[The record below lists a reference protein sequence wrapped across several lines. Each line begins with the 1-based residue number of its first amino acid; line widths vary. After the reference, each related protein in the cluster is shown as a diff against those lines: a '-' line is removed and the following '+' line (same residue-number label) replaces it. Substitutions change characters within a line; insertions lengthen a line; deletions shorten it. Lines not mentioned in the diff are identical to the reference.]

1 MKIKNVKLMA
11 LNGQVLR
18 FGPGPDDEIITTAKM
33 LQNAA
38 LAQPVDQTVPRDPKE
53 IIERYEFAK
62 AMQAVDIDETFDIDF
77 DFYQK
82 IRPDMTR
89 VFNVMAAGQVLM
101 QVEKQ

>member
-18 FGPGPDDEIITTAKM
+18 FGPGPDDEIITTAKL

-38 LAQPVDQTVPRDPKE
+38 LAQPADPTSSRDPKE

-62 AMQAVDIDETFDIDF
+62 TMQAVDIDESFDLDF

-82 IRPDMTR
+82 IRPDLTR
-89 VFNVMAAGQVLM
+89 IFNVMAAGQVLM
-101 QVEKQ
+101 AIEKQ